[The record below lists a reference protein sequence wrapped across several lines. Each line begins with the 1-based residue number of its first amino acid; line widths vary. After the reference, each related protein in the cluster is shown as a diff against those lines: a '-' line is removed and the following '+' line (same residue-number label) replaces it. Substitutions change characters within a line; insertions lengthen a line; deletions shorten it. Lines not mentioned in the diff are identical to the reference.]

1 MNTPQY
7 ILQPVRPWFI
17 IASLIA
23 ALLLNLLPWGRL
35 PGVPDLLALVLLF
48 WNIHQ
53 PRRVGIG
60 AAFLLGIVMDVHDA
74 NLLGE
79 HALAYTLL
87 SYTAISIH
95 RRVLPFPLWIQALHV
110 MPILVGAE
118 LVPFLIRVVITG
130 TFPGWPY
137 LIDGF
142 VEALIWPIVSVLL
155 IAPQKR
161 AVDPDDTR
169 PI

>member
-1 MNTPQY
+1 MNPPQY

-17 IASLIA
+17 IVSLVV
-23 ALLLNLLPWGRL
+23 ALLLNMLPWGRL
-35 PGVPDLLALVLLF
+35 GGVPDLLALVLLF

-60 AAFLLGIVMDVHDA
+60 VAFLLGIVMDVHDA

-87 SYTAISIH
+87 SFAAITIH
-95 RRVLPFPLWIQALHV
+95 RRMQAFPPWIQALHV
-110 MPILVGAE
+110 LPLLVGASVVPL
-118 LVPFLIRVVITG
+118 LVRALVAG
-130 TFPGWPY
+130 TFPGWLY
-137 LIDGF
+137 LTDGF
-142 VEALIWPIVSVLL
+142 VEALIWPIVSALL
-155 IAPQKR
+155 IAPQKA

>member
-1 MNTPQY
+1 MNPPQY

-17 IASLIA
+17 IVSLLT

-35 PGVPDLLALVLLF
+35 PGVPDVLAVVLLY
-48 WNIHQ
+48 WNLHQ
-53 PRRVGIG
+53 QRRVGIG
-60 AAFLLGIVMDVHDA
+60 AAFLLGIVMDVQDA
-74 NLLGE
+74 SLLGE

-87 SYTAISIH
+87 AFGAITLQ
-95 RRVLPFPLWIQALHV
+95 RRVTPLPRLLQALHLL
-110 MPILVGAE
+110 PLLVGAQ
-118 LVPFLIRVVITG
+118 LVPFLIRVLVAG
-130 TFPGWPY
+130 RFPGWAY

-142 VEALIWPIVSVLL
+142 VEALIWPIVSTLL

-161 AVDPDDTR
+161 AVDRDDTR

>member
-1 MNTPQY
+1 VNPPQY

-17 IASLIA
+17 IVSLLV
-23 ALLLNLLPWGRL
+23 ALFLNMLPWGQL
-35 PGVPDLLALVLLF
+35 SGVPDFVALVLLF

-60 AAFLLGIVMDVHDA
+60 IAFVLGIVMDVHDA
-74 NLLGE
+74 SLLGE

-87 SYTAISIH
+87 SYAAISIH
-95 RRVLPFPLWIQALHV
+95 RRMVPFPLWVQALHAV
-110 MPILVGAE
+110 PLLVGAE
-118 LVPFLIRVVITG
+118 LVPFLIRILFTG
-130 TFPGWPY
+130 VFPGWAY
-137 LIDGF
+137 LSSGF
-142 VEALIWPIVSVLL
+142 VEALIWPIVSLLL

>member
-1 MNTPQY
+1 MNPPQY

-17 IASLIA
+17 IVSLLI

-35 PGVPDLLALVLLF
+35 PGVPDVLALVLLY

-60 AAFLLGIVMDVHDA
+60 VAFLLGIAMDVQDA
-74 NLLGE
+74 SLLGE

-87 SYTAISIH
+87 SFGAITLH
-95 RRVLPFPLWIQALHV
+95 RRVLPLPRLLQALHLL
-110 MPILVGAE
+110 PLLVGAE
-118 LVPFLIRVVITG
+118 LVPFLIRVLVTG
-130 TFPGWPY
+130 RFPGWAY

-142 VEALIWPIVSVLL
+142 VEALIWPIVSTLL

-161 AVDPDDTR
+161 AVDRDDTR

>member
-1 MNTPQY
+1 MNRPQY

-17 IASLIA
+17 IVSLLI

-35 PGVPDLLALVLLF
+35 PGVPDLLAVVLLF
-48 WNIHQ
+48 WNVHQ

-60 AAFLLGIVMDVHDA
+60 IAFVLGIFMDVHDA
-74 NLLGE
+74 SLLGE

-87 SYTAISIH
+87 SYTGISIH
-95 RRVLPFPLWIQALHV
+95 RRVVGFPPLVQALHV
-110 MPILVGAE
+110 LPLLVGAE

-130 TFPGWPY
+130 SFPGWSY
-137 LIDGF
+137 MVDGF
-142 VEALIWPIVSVLL
+142 VEALVWPIVSALL

-161 AVDPDDTR
+161 AVDHDDTR

>member
-1 MNTPQY
+1 MNPPQY

-17 IASLIA
+17 IVSVLT

-35 PGVPDLLALVLLF
+35 PGVPDVLALVLLY
-48 WNIHQ
+48 WNLHEQ
-53 PRRVGIG
+53 RRVGIG
-60 AAFLLGIVMDVHDA
+60 VAFLLGIVMDVQDA
-74 NLLGE
+74 SLLGE

-87 SYTAISIH
+87 AFGAIMLH
-95 RRVLPFPLWIQALHV
+95 RRVLPLPRLLQALHLL
-110 MPILVGAE
+110 PLLVGAA
-118 LVPFLIRVVITG
+118 LVPFLIRVLVTG
-130 TFPGWPY
+130 RFPGWAY

-142 VEALIWPIVSVLL
+142 VEALIWPIVSTLL

-161 AVDPDDTR
+161 AVHHDDTR